1 MTSQVMKY
9 KDQIGSVEFDFDDN
23 CLHGQLL
30 HISDLVTYEAETVEG
45 LKREFEAAVDDYL
58 ETCEQLG
65 VEANKPF
72 KGSFNI
78 RIGPEL
84 HKKIAFKASELSI
97 SVNDAVT
104 RAVSDFVAESPSSS
118 ELLNDVHDHLKQY
131 VYEYQS
137 KFFDRRSNL
146 AHIIPHREP
155 SFPRHMAQSK
165 GSKIIF
171 HVEHANEH

>member
-9 KDQIGSVEFDFDDN
+9 KDQIGSVEFDFEDN

-30 HISDLVTYEAETVEG
+30 HISDLVTYEAETLEH
-45 LKREFEAAVDDYL
+45 LRREFEAAVDDYL
-58 ETCEQLG
+58 DTCAELG

-72 KGSFNI
+72 KGSFNV

-84 HKKIAFKASELSI
+84 HKQITFKASELGI

-104 RAVSDFVAESPSSS
+104 RAVSDFVAETPSSS
-118 ELLNDVHDHLKQY
+118 EILNDVHDHLKRY

-137 KFFDRRSNL
+137 MVLDKGSRHSHVMPTKEL
-146 AHIIPHREP
+146 
-155 SFPRHMAQSK
+155 SFPRHMVQSK
-165 GSKIIF
+165 GSSIVF
-171 HVEHANEH
+171 HVEHA